1 MSMSKEERT
10 VKLFDKEV
18 MLSAFK
24 PEQGETVFLTI
35 NPDKVD
41 IETASQW
48 GKYLSEMFPQNN
60 IMIKLDGMTI
70 ESLMEDDLK

>member
-1 MSMSKEERT
+1 MLMSKEERT

-35 NPDKVD
+35 DPDKVN

-48 GKYLSEMFPQNN
+48 GKYLSEMFPQND
-60 IMIKLDGMTI
+60 IMIKIDGMTI
-70 ESLMEDDLK
+70 ESSMEDDLK

>member
-35 NPDKVD
+35 DPNKVD

-48 GKYLSEMFPQNN
+48 GKYLSEMFPQND
-60 IMIKLDGMTI
+60 IMIKVDGMTV